1 MAYQFRPGQK
11 VRFIGENGLGK
22 VAQNGDIG
30 EFVTY
35 TPAPKNIIE
44 RAIFLHYSD
53 PAKNIVLVETR
64 FNNRRWIC
72 ATSELIPVDDGAE
85 GSTWE
90 NCVWNPNKNK
100 VEA

>member
-11 VRFIGENGLGK
+11 VRYIAESVPGK
-22 VAQNGDIG
+22 VVQHGEVG

-35 TPAPKNIIE
+35 EPIPKNLVE
-44 RAIFLHYSD
+44 GTLFKFFASQGKY
-53 PAKNIVLVETR
+53 VLVETR
-64 FNNRRWIC
+64 FHERRWIC
-72 ATSELIPVDDGAE
+72 ATAEIVPVDDGAE

-90 NCVWNPNKNK
+90 NCVWNPNKSK